1 MGAEVC
7 RLLCGNGLGNRC
19 RLLGLLRN
27 RRRLLELLRSRRGLL
42 ELLGSRRRLLVLL
55 GSRRRLL
62 VLLGNR
68 YRLLILLGS
77 RRRLLVL
84 LGSRYRLLVLLG
96 NLTLVLG
103 SLIGVLRRKLRNT
116 SLYKLLSL
124 WLLCGVVVSVDTNGL
139 TRCHDQLKA
148 DTEQYVA
155 ENSLR
160 DESIDTVAA
169 LEGKCCN
176 ALEQKEDRACVV
188 SDLDNACREEVL
200 TVGALYELAC
210 VGILGFRSD
219 DHYVEP
225 DSCRNSDYRADQ
237 GDDKCRC
244 GTAGSPVVSVAYRS
258 GRFI

>member
-55 GSRRRLL
+55 G
-62 VLLGNR
+62 NR
-68 YRLLILLGS
+68 C
-77 RRRLLVL
+77 RLLVL

-124 WLLCGVVVSVDTNGL
+124 GLLCGVVVSVDTNGL

-176 ALEQKEDRACVV
+176 TLEQKENSACVV

-210 VGILGFRSD
+210 VGILGFRPD
-219 DHYVEP
+219 DHYVEQ

>member
-7 RLLCGNGLGNRC
+7 RLLCRNGLGNRC

-27 RRRLLELLRSRRGLL
+27 RRRLLILLGSRCRLLGLLGSRYRLLVLLRSRCRLL
-42 ELLGSRRRLLVLL
+42 VLLRSRCRLLVLL
-55 GSRRRLL
+55 GSRC
-62 VLLGNR
+62 
-68 YRLLILLGS
+68 
-77 RRRLLVL
+77 RLLVL
-84 LGSRYRLLVLLG
+84 LGSRYRLLILLG

-103 SLIGVLRRKLRNT
+103 CLIGVLRRKLRNA
-116 SLYKLLSL
+116 SLYELLSL
-124 WLLCGVVVSVDTNGL
+124 GLLCGIVVSVDTNGL

-160 DESIDTVAA
+160 DKGIDTVAA
-169 LEGKCCN
+169 LEGECCDT
-176 ALEQKEDRACVV
+176 LEQKEDRACVV

-200 TVGALYELAC
+200 TVSALYELAC
-210 VGILGFRSD
+210 VGILGFRTD
-219 DHYVEP
+219 KHYIEQ

-237 GDDKCRC
+237 GDYKCRC

>member
-55 GSRRRLL
+55 G
-62 VLLGNR
+62 NR
-68 YRLLILLGS
+68 C
-77 RRRLLVL
+77 RLLVL

-124 WLLCGVVVSVDTNGL
+124 GLLCGVVVSVDTNGL

-176 ALEQKEDRACVV
+176 ALEQKEDRACIV

-210 VGILGFRSD
+210 VGILGFRPD
-219 DHYVEP
+219 DHYVEQ

>member
-55 GSRRRLL
+55 GNRCRLL
-62 VLLGNR
+62 V
-68 YRLLILLGS
+68 LLGS
-77 RRRLLVL
+77 RRRLLI
-84 LGSRYRLLVLLG
+84 LLG

-124 WLLCGVVVSVDTNGL
+124 GLLCGVVVSVDTNGL

-210 VGILGFRSD
+210 VGILGFRPD
-219 DHYVEP
+219 DHYVEQ

>member
-7 RLLCGNGLGNRC
+7 RLLCRNVLGNRC

-27 RRRLLELLRSRRGLL
+27 RRRLLELLGSRRGLL
-42 ELLGSRRRLLVLL
+42 VLL
-55 GSRRRLL
+55 GNRCRLL

-68 YRLLILLGS
+68 C
-77 RRRLLVL
+77 RLLVL

-219 DHYVEP
+219 DHYVEQ

>member
-55 GSRRRLL
+55 GNRCRLL

-68 YRLLILLGS
+68 C
-77 RRRLLVL
+77 RLLVL

-103 SLIGVLRRKLRNT
+103 SLIGVLRRKLRNA

-124 WLLCGVVVSVDTNGL
+124 GLLCGVVVSVDTNGL

-176 ALEQKEDRACVV
+176 TLEQKENSACVV
-188 SDLDNACREEVL
+188 SDLDSSA
-200 TVGALYELAC
+200 
-210 VGILGFRSD
+210 SW
-219 DHYVEP
+219 
-225 DSCRNSDYRADQ
+225 YR
-237 GDDKCRC
+237 
-244 GTAGSPVVSVAYRS
+244 
-258 GRFI
+258 

>member
-7 RLLCGNGLGNRC
+7 RLLCRNSLGNRC

-27 RRRLLELLRSRRGLL
+27 RRRLLELLRCRRRLLILLRSRCRLL
-42 ELLGSRRRLLVLL
+42 ELLGSRRRLLILLGGRRRLLELL

-62 VLLGNR
+62 
-68 YRLLILLGS
+68 I
-77 RRRLLVL
+77 
-84 LGSRYRLLVLLG
+84 LLG

-103 SLIGVLRRKLRNT
+103 SLVGVLRRKLRNA
-116 SLYKLLSL
+116 SLYELLSL
-124 WLLCGVVVSVDTNGL
+124 GLLCGVVVSVDTNGL

-169 LEGKCCN
+169 LEGECCDT
-176 ALEQKEDRACVV
+176 LEQKEDRACVV

-200 TVGALYELAC
+200 TVSALYELAC
-210 VGILGFRSD
+210 VGILGFRTD
-219 DHYVEP
+219 EHYIEQ

>member
-27 RRRLLELLRSRRGLL
+27 RRRLLELLGNRRRLLELLRSRRG
-42 ELLGSRRRLLVLL
+42 
-55 GSRRRLL
+55 LL

-68 YRLLILLGS
+68 C
-77 RRRLLVL
+77 RLLVL

-103 SLIGVLRRKLRNT
+103 SLIGMLRRKLRNT

-124 WLLCGVVVSVDTNGL
+124 GLLCGVVVSVDTNGL

-210 VGILGFRSD
+210 VGILGFRPD
-219 DHYVEP
+219 DHYVEQ

>member
-7 RLLCGNGLGNRC
+7 RLLCRNVLGNRC

-27 RRRLLELLRSRRGLL
+27 RRRLLELLRSRR
-42 ELLGSRRRLLVLL
+42 RLLVLL
-55 GSRRRLL
+55 G
-62 VLLGNR
+62 GR

-77 RRRLLVL
+77 RRRLLI
-84 LGSRYRLLVLLG
+84 LLG

-103 SLIGVLRRKLRNT
+103 SLIRVLRRKLRNA

-124 WLLCGVVVSVDTNGL
+124 GLLCGIVVSVDTNRL
-139 TRCHDQLKA
+139 TRRHNKLKA

-176 ALEQKEDRACVV
+176 TLEQEEDSACVV
-188 SDLDNACREEVL
+188 GDFDNACREEML
-200 TVGALYELAC
+200 TVGALYEFAC

-219 DHYVEP
+219 DHYVEQ

>member
-42 ELLGSRRRLLVLL
+42 ELLGSRRRLLELL

-68 YRLLILLGS
+68 YRLLI
-77 RRRLLVL
+77 
-84 LGSRYRLLVLLG
+84 LLVLLG

-103 SLIGVLRRKLRNT
+103 SLIGVLRRKLRNA

-124 WLLCGVVVSVDTNGL
+124 GLLCGVVVSVDTNGL

-176 ALEQKEDRACVV
+176 ALEQKENSACVV

-210 VGILGFRSD
+210 VGILGFRPD
-219 DHYVEP
+219 DHYVEQ

>member
-27 RRRLLELLRSRRGLL
+27 RRRLLELLRNRRRLLELLRSRRGLL

-55 GSRRRLL
+55 G
-62 VLLGNR
+62 NR
-68 YRLLILLGS
+68 C
-77 RRRLLVL
+77 RLLVL

-103 SLIGVLRRKLRNT
+103 CLIGMLRRKLRNT

-124 WLLCGVVVSVDTNGL
+124 GLLCGVVVSVDTNGL

-210 VGILGFRSD
+210 VGILGFRPD
-219 DHYVEP
+219 DHYVEQ

-244 GTAGSPVVSVAYRS
+244 GAAGSPVVSVAYRS
-258 GRFI
+258 GCFI

>member
-7 RLLCGNGLGNRC
+7 RLLCRNVLGNRC

-27 RRRLLELLRSRRGLL
+27 RRRLLELLRSRRRLL
-42 ELLGSRRRLLVLL
+42 VLLGSRRRLLVLL

-62 VLLGNR
+62 VLLG
-68 YRLLILLGS
+68 S
-77 RRRLLVL
+77 RCRLLVL
-84 LGSRYRLLVLLG
+84 LGSRYWLLILLG

-103 SLIGVLRRKLRNT
+103 SLIRVLRRKLRNA

-124 WLLCGVVVSVDTNGL
+124 GLLCGIVVSVDTNGL
-139 TRCHDQLKA
+139 TRRHNKLKA

-176 ALEQKEDRACVV
+176 TLEQEEDSACVV
-188 SDLDNACREEVL
+188 GDFDNACREEML

-210 VGILGFRSD
+210 VGILGFRPD
-219 DHYVEP
+219 DHYVEQ